1 MAADKDQLELL
12 DEDDPPDPKPDDADD
27 DGADGAEPDGNEA
40 EDGGDEGAEDGE
52 AGEDEGEEETV
63 EARPRRSETI
73 REIADR
79 RADLERR
86 EALLR
91 DAEARRN
98 DEKRQADEAKEND
111 LLARMTEEQQVQYQ
125 MAKKLVGIENQLKS
139 NNFAAQD
146 ATDRAEAQRV
156 LEQPRFKKFAGEVE
170 RGYRELTAKG
180 VQISRLAVL
189 DYLVGKSIREGGTKA
204 ATKQRSDGQRRIE
217 SARGKPG
224 TGRSNVGAGASRNAS
239 VVRRAESE
247 DWQI

>member
-1 MAADKDQLELL
+1 MAAEKDLL
-12 DEDDPPDPKPDDADD
+12 DVLEEDDASPQPGPDEADD
-27 DGADGAEPDGNEA
+27 DGADSVEREDEDEEA
-40 EDGGDEGAEDGE
+40 EEGGDEE
-52 AGEDEGEEETV
+52 EGEEEAV
-63 EARPRRSETI
+63 EVKPRRSEAI

-79 RADLERR
+79 RAELERR

-91 DAEARRN
+91 DAEAKRA
-98 DEKRQADEAKEND
+98 DEKRQADETRENE
-111 LLARMTEEQQVQYQ
+111 LLSRMTEEQQVQYQ

-156 LEQPRFKKFAGEVE
+156 LEQPRFKRFAGEVE

-204 ATKQRSDGQRRIE
+204 ASKQRSEAQRRIE
-217 SARGKPG
+217 GARGKPG
-224 TGRSNVGAGASRNAS
+224 AGRSNVGAGTGRSQS
-239 VVRRAESE
+239 VVRRAERE